1 MWCSSADPVLNLRR
15 TLLST
20 FVAEGFARG
29 QLDLVVAQAVL
40 GPGLVDD
47 LVDLLP
53 LAELAEVAVR
63 HCVAVLL
70 YPVLRPYEAA
80 GFSAS
85 QRYLGDCCRCS
96 RDVCTPSDSR
106 CPAFCK
112 RAGRRSELA
121 ACKILASE
129 QGTRQ
134 QPVSGALLRLEAA
147 GDA

>member
-1 MWCSSADPVLNLRR
+1 MLESSKYVVFVNGPCFDDA
-15 TLLST
+15 TLGIST

-96 RDVCTPSDSR
+96 RDVCTPSERVDSR
-106 CPAFCK
+106 CTALCN
-112 RAGRRSELA
+112 RAA
-121 ACKILASE
+121 AAS
-129 QGTRQ
+129 
-134 QPVSGALLRLEAA
+134 
-147 GDA
+147 

>member
-1 MWCSSADPVLNLRR
+1 MWCSSADPGLNLRR
-15 TLLST
+15 TLHRT
-20 FVAEGFARG
+20 FVAESLAGR

-63 HCVAVLL
+63 HSAAVLL

-96 RDVCTPSDSR
+96 RDVCTPSERVDSR
-106 CPAFCK
+106 CL
-112 RAGRRSELA
+112 RLQSRRRSELA
-121 ACKILASE
+121 ACKTLESE
-129 QGTRQ
+129 
-134 QPVSGALLRLEAA
+134 
-147 GDA
+147 

>member
-1 MWCSSADPVLNLRR
+1 MLVFVSGPWFEFETDAAYR
-15 TLLST
+15 T

-63 HCVAVLL
+63 HSAAVLL

-80 GFSAS
+80 AAHRFAALS
-85 QRYLGDCCRCS
+85 
-96 RDVCTPSDSR
+96 
-106 CPAFCK
+106 
-112 RAGRRSELA
+112 GR
-121 ACKILASE
+121 
-129 QGTRQ
+129 
-134 QPVSGALLRLEAA
+134 LLQMLS
-147 GDA
+147 